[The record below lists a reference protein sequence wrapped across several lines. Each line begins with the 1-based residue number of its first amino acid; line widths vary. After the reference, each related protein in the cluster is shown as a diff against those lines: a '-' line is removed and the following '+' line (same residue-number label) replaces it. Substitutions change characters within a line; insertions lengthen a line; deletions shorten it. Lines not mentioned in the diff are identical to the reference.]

1 MKGQNQVIPTS
12 VEELLIVERFET
24 LSDTMRSSAKAAV
37 AFLVPLPVDDVVVVL
52 VLNIE
57 EVHNFFSFS
66 KSRT

>member
-1 MKGQNQVIPTS
+1 MIPTS
-12 VEELLIVERFET
+12 GEELLIVERFET

-52 VLNIE
+52 ALNIE

-66 KSRT
+66 SSRT

>member
-1 MKGQNQVIPTS
+1 M
-12 VEELLIVERFET
+12 IVERFET
-24 LSDTMRSSAKAAV
+24 LSETMRSSAKAAV

-57 EVHNFFSFS
+57 EVHSFFSFS

>member
-12 VEELLIVERFET
+12 GEELLIVERFET

-52 VLNIE
+52 ALNIE

>member
-1 MKGQNQVIPTS
+1 MIPTS
-12 VEELLIVERFET
+12 GEELFIVERFET
-24 LSDTMRSSAKAAV
+24 LSDTMRRSAKAAV

-57 EVHNFFSFS
+57 DVHNFFSFS

>member
-1 MKGQNQVIPTS
+1 MKGQYQVIPTIG
-12 VEELLIVERFET
+12 EELLIVERFET

-37 AFLVPLPVDDVVVVL
+37 AFLVPLPADDVVVVL